1 MVLEMMDF
9 RMPHSIQVAITK
21 CHTLNGLNNRNVF
34 FKILE
39 ELESPKSSASK
50 ETEGGRERRETKRE
64 RKRINSLVSLIKSLI
79 PLNKGPTLVT

>member
-9 RMPHSIQVAITK
+9 HMPHSIQVAITK

-50 ETEGGRERRETKRE
+50 ETEGGRERRE

-79 PLNKGPTLVT
+79 PSNKGPTLVT

>member
-9 RMPHSIQVAITK
+9 HMPHSIQVAITK

-50 ETEGGRERRETKRE
+50 ETEGGRERRV

-79 PLNKGPTLVT
+79 PSNKGPTLVT

>member
-9 RMPHSIQVAITK
+9 HMPHSVQVAITK

-50 ETEGGRERRETKRE
+50 ETEGGRERRV

-79 PLNKGPTLVT
+79 PSNKGPTLVT

>member
-1 MVLEMMDF
+1 MVLEMMHF
-9 RMPHSIQVAITK
+9 HMPHSVQVAITK

-50 ETEGGRERRETKRE
+50 ERDGGRDGVERE
-64 RKRINSLVSLIKSLI
+64 RGRE
-79 PLNKGPTLVT
+79 